1 MPAPPKEC
9 ALILPRTKP
18 AFAAK
23 ESALRLGNRPVP
35 SRVPE
40 NRAAAIGLLP
50 HFATVR
56 EI

>member
-9 ALILPRTKP
+9 ALISPRTKP

-40 NRAAAIGLLP
+40 NRAVAIGLLP